1 VAAYLHDL
9 EMEPWE
15 PPLDRDDVTA
25 IINGVFEANVKL
37 VDLKDE
43 VVAIRRLLEDD
54 GEEEEED

>member
-1 VAAYLHDL
+1 MAAYLHDL

-37 VDLKDE
+37 VDKDD
-43 VVAIRRLLEDD
+43 VAAIRRLLEDD